1 MMQKL
6 PVGQRAY
13 ACSLGHATRLKG
25 QLHLQQVANQ
35 VLMRE
40 SISDAYTRQAV
51 DFRKRPQRNYVVVTV
66 VHRIRVARIVFGV
79 FKVRFIQDNQD
90 AFGNVP
96 VKIVELVLGKY
107 GTGRIVGIGQVDDFG
122 SLVDFASEPHQIV
135 VPGPVRNRPVLDA
148 TRFGEHLKADEGSFG
163 GKNFV
168 LIAQKSANDVG
179 HNPFRTAAGDDVFG
193 LQIELDRK
201 SV

>member
-1 MMQKL
+1 
-6 PVGQRAY
+6 
-13 ACSLGHATRLKG
+13 
-25 QLHLQQVANQ
+25 
-35 VLMRE
+35 MRE

-79 FKVRFIQDNQD
+79 LKVRFIQDNQD

-107 GTGRIVGIGQVDDFG
+107 GSGRIVGIGQVDDFG
-122 SLVDFASEPHQIV
+122 SLVDCASQARQIV
-135 VPGPVRNRPVLDA
+135 LPGAIRNRPILHA

-168 LIAQKSANDVG
+168 LIAQKSTNDVG

-193 LQIELDRK
+193 LQIEFFRQYAPQIQAPIEIGRAD
-201 SV
+201 V